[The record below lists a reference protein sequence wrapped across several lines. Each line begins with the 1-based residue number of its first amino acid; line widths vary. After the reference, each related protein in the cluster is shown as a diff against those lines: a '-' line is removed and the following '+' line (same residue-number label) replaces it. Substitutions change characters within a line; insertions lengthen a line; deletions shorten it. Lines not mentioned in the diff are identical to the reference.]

1 MATLPY
7 FFIGPSALLSV
18 FGLVRGPDRTVP
30 TPAEDWREATVDVV
44 IPAFNEE
51 RGIVS
56 CLESLAAQTMRPH
69 RIVLIDD
76 GSTDRTA
83 EFAQAFS
90 DQNGLDLKIIRRKSP
105 IGKTPTLKR
114 EARELD
120 GDVEFILDGDT
131 VLASEN
137 YIARTVEELYKGVGI
152 ASACGTVLPL
162 REKDERALL
171 PAPRIQKFL
180 ERFPDASLGRK
191 RTGLHRLARAI
202 TNLYRDVLYFF
213 LQQFIYHGQM
223 VFFGT
228 IINPVGCAVAYR
240 RKYLKDVFDRFEP
253 SLGDDLTTSED
264 IFIGF
269 AMLENG
275 YRNIQ
280 LRDVFA
286 HSEEPE
292 AQRVPRQVFLWSSS
306 FLQSCY
312 YFPSLVFS
320 AFKAMKRS
328 SVFTSLRGEPDH
340 DERRKIREAYRQP
353 FGVEY
358 TQKFG
363 RPIGWIILLSA
374 IEKVTFPVVV
384 LLMMALGWWE
394 MLLLTM
400 VAETVVQLI
409 LALAFATNRHLE
421 YALKSILVTPL
432 RYILMLFDLFTISR
446 FLVDVLILKN
456 RKWRK

>member
-18 FGLVRGPDRTVP
+18 FGLVRGPDPTMP
-30 TPAEDWREATVDVV
+30 TPAEDWQEATVDVV

-51 RGIVS
+51 RGIVP
-56 CLESLAAQTMRPH
+56 CLESLAAQTMKPH

-76 GSTDRTA
+76 GSTDQTA
-83 EFAQAFS
+83 EYAQAFS
-90 DQNGLDLKIIRRKSP
+90 DQNGLNLEIVRRKAP

-131 VLASEN
+131 VLGSNN

-162 REKDERALL
+162 REKDERALM

-180 ERFPDASLGRK
+180 EQFPDAAVGR
-191 RTGLHRLARAI
+191 RRSGLHRLARAV

-253 SLGDDLTTSED
+253 KLGDDLTTSED

-269 AMLENG
+269 ALLEKG

-320 AFKAMKRS
+320 AFKSIKRS
-328 SVFTSLRGEPDH
+328 SVFKNLKTPPEP
-340 DERRKIREAYRQP
+340 DERRKIKEAYRQP

-358 TQKFG
+358 THKFG

-374 IEKVTFPVVV
+374 IEKVTFPLAI
-384 LLMMALGWWE
+384 LLMAAFGWWD

-400 VAETVVQLI
+400 VAETSIQLV
-409 LALAFATNRHLE
+409 LALGFATDRHLE
-421 YALKSILVTPL
+421 YVVKSLLVTPL
-432 RYILMLFDLFTISR
+432 RYLCMLFDLFTITR